1 MKLIKSFLKNY
12 LTIYPVVYN
21 QIFKNAR
28 SWYKFTLAPILYI
41 WGIIFIH
48 LMLPML
54 IIAIGIEYVVKYI
67 VNKIP
72 NIFYKPETVEM
83 FCDNCDK
90 MTESK
95 YIDRLSERDDQ
106 SYFVCTICKTQ
117 SKVMD

>member
-1 MKLIKSFLKNY
+1 MKIKNIIKDY

-67 VNKIP
+67 INKIPAFNIP
-72 NIFYKPETVEM
+72 NIFYKQEPIKM
-83 FCDNCDK
+83 FCDKCNQY
-90 MTESK
+90 TETIIVK
-95 YIDRLSERDDQ
+95 DE
-106 SYFVCTICKTQ
+106 FFECTICKTR

>member
-1 MKLIKSFLKNY
+1 MKIKNAIKNY

-72 NIFYKPETVEM
+72 SFKIPNIFYKQESIKM
-83 FCDNCDK
+83 FCDNCDQY
-90 MTESK
+90 TET
-95 YIDRLSERDDQ
+95 IIVGDDE
-106 SYFVCTICKTQ
+106 FFECTICKTQ
-117 SKVMD
+117 SKVID